1 MSILKRIQDSKNDR
15 DALEKIIKYVT
26 KKPYTVWET
35 DVETIGCRKEAALQ
49 DMRAVK
55 HAFHK
60 TGGRQYEHAVL
71 SITPDFPSLKDSDYM
86 EIGRRVALHCV
97 GFQCIIALHRDTKT
111 RHLHFVWNTISYKDG
126 KRFTQGPPGLHQEKI
141 YINHVL
147 EQYDLDPVRS
157 NTTEMIDTDFHDI
170 NYPLDFLE
178 IFDDVP
184 DDREMFNA
192 PPPETQNNN
201 EEFIAP
207 TSNWADAYATF
218 GNFGGNLM
226 KYSRVNTPA
235 QQYRPPVLTQTS
247 SMTAGNTARGNGLN
261 LVNVNNIKLASMN
274 DLSQATS
281 DLNDSFNS
289 SARAGATAL
298 STMRRNGIDEGV
310 TITTINNFVI
320 GGEEEPNRNHMEIID
335 TSCNE

>member
-1 MSILKRIQDSKNDR
+1 MSFYKRIQDSKNNR
-15 DALEKIIKYVT
+15 DTLEKITNYAT

-35 DVETIGCRKEAALQ
+35 DVATIGCRKEAALQ
-49 DMRAVK
+49 DMIAVK
-55 HAFHK
+55 QAFHK
-60 TGGRQYEHAVL
+60 PGGRQYEHAVL

-86 EIGRRVALHCV
+86 EIGRRVAAHSS
-97 GFQCIIALHRDTKT
+97 GYQCIISQHKDTKI
-111 RHLHFVWNTISYKDG
+111 RHLHFIWNSISYKNG

-147 EQYDLDPVRS
+147 EEYDLDPVRS
-157 NTTEMIDTDFHDI
+157 NTNEMIDTGFHDI
-170 NYPLDFLE
+170 NYPLEFLE
-178 IFDDVP
+178 VMDDVP
-184 DDREMFNA
+184 DDRDIFNA

-201 EEFIAP
+201 EEFFAP

-218 GNFGGNLM
+218 GNYGGNFM

-281 DLNDSFNS
+281 DLNDAFNS

-298 STMRRNGIDEGV
+298 STMRHNGIDEGV

-320 GGEEEPNRNHMEIID
+320 GGEEETNRNHMDIID
-335 TSCNE
+335 TSYNE